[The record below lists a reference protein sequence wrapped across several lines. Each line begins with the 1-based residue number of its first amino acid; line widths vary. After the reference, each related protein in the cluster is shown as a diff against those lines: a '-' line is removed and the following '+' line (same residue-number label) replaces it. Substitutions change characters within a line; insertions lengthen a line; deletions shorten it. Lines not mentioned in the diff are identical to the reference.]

1 MIGFLRGEVAYLY
14 TDCVLLD
21 VQGVGYRVY
30 IADSTRRQLHLH
42 EQALLFT
49 HMAVREDDITLYGF
63 GTEEEYA
70 LFQQLIS
77 VSGIGPKVALGIL
90 SSITVA
96 SLCRAIQNKQAA
108 VLTKL
113 PGIGKKSAERLIL
126 ELKDKL
132 AFAHTTPEDADEGD
146 LFDTG
151 AEDTALGDIA
161 GETRAALL
169 SLGYSE
175 QEITPVL
182 RKVAKCES
190 TEAALKLALKELS
203 RF

>member
-21 VQGVGYRVY
+21 VQGVGYRVS

-49 HMAVREDDITLYGF
+49 HMSVREDDITLYGF
-63 GTEEEYA
+63 ATEEEYA

-77 VSGIGPKVALGIL
+77 VSGIGPKVALGML

-96 SLCRAIQNKQAA
+96 SLCQATQNKQTS

-132 AFAHTTPEDADEGD
+132 SFAHTTPADEELFLETEGTVGD
-146 LFDTG
+146 DIISEAQAALQ
-151 AEDTALGDIA
+151 ALGYA
-161 GETRAALL
+161 
-169 SLGYSE
+169 E

-182 RKVAKCES
+182 RKATGCKT
-190 TEAALKLALKELS
+190 TEEAIKFALKQLS
-203 RF
+203 KF

>member
-14 TDCVLLD
+14 ADCILLD
-21 VQGVGYRVY
+21 VQGVGYRVF
-30 IADSTRRQLHLH
+30 IADSTRRKLHLH

-49 HMAVREDDITLYGF
+49 YMSVREDDISLYGF
-63 GTEEEYA
+63 ATEDEYA

-77 VSGIGPKVALGIL
+77 VSGIGPKVALGML
-90 SSITVA
+90 SAITVE

-132 AFAHTTPEDADEGD
+132 AFAHTTPAAEEEDFLAGEVAAGADM
-146 LFDTG
+146 LS
-151 AEDTALGDIA
+151 
-161 GETRAALL
+161 ETRAALL
-169 SLGYSE
+169 SLGYAE
-175 QEITPVL
+175 QEINPVL